1 MDEAFDTRELAAVL
15 DDGAGAELTI
25 TDLPNDVLVS
35 IFIAAGDSRWVRHT
49 IPCVCK
55 ERAEL
60 YRSQDASP
68 LYEKLEVDFRK
79 ERERALRERLAF
91 RGLGLRR
98 PVVHASRVIS
108 WTERRAG
115 WVREL
120 HLAGNYS
127 GALKDLSPEDLGRL
141 VAVVGPSS
149 TALRIGPDPNQW
161 ESTFFELC
169 QKPSWKSLRA
179 SVFPA
184 RRLRSFVVRSA
195 DASESDVE
203 PLGQLAGSLEELA
216 LSTLHSGDDGS
227 HKQESGLPRF
237 PESFRA
243 LTELRHLELVGHARI
258 KAISAKISSLKELQ
272 VLDLACCRLSSLPK
286 ELGEL
291 SGLTDLNLAGN
302 MHLGNAPQD
311 EAFPAELGKLKSLR
325 VLDLSHC
332 GLRTVPSFVG
342 GLQSLERLALFENDE
357 QICAT
362 LDILLEGCPCPR
374 QVRLSDRCSSW
385 TPESRAHLEAFKAR
399 LLAKNPN
406 AKVYS

>member
-1 MDEAFDTRELAAVL
+1 MMDEAFDTRELAAAL
-15 DDGAGAELTI
+15 DDDAGAELTI

-68 LYEKLEVDFRK
+68 LHEKLEVDFRK
-79 ERERALRERLAF
+79 ELERALRERLAF

-108 WTERRAG
+108 WAERRAG

-179 SVFPA
+179 SVFPD

-203 PLGQLAGSLEELA
+203 PLGQLAGEPRGAGAEYTSL
-216 LSTLHSGDDGS
+216 G
-227 HKQESGLPRF
+227 
-237 PESFRA
+237 
-243 LTELRHLELVGHARI
+243 
-258 KAISAKISSLKELQ
+258 
-272 VLDLACCRLSSLPK
+272 
-286 ELGEL
+286 
-291 SGLTDLNLAGN
+291 
-302 MHLGNAPQD
+302 
-311 EAFPAELGKLKSLR
+311 
-325 VLDLSHC
+325 
-332 GLRTVPSFVG
+332 
-342 GLQSLERLALFENDE
+342 
-357 QICAT
+357 
-362 LDILLEGCPCPR
+362 
-374 QVRLSDRCSSW
+374 
-385 TPESRAHLEAFKAR
+385 
-399 LLAKNPN
+399 
-406 AKVYS
+406 